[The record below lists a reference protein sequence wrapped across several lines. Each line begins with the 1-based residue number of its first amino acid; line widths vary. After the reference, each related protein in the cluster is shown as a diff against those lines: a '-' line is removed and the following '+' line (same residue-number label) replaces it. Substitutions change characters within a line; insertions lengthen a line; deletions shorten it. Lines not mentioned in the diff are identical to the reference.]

1 MKIIGGGN
9 MDDNLTPLDDIP
21 FALVAE
27 MAKTWSEKAQEVGAE
42 KTEMPSISFN
52 FWVHNGTRLWNAA
65 NIDTEREQYYLF
77 FNMDGTVQEFKKKL
91 SPSGFD
97 NQKGCRSALR
107 AGLRR

>member
-1 MKIIGGGN
+1 

-97 NQKGCRSALR
+97 NQKGRRSALR